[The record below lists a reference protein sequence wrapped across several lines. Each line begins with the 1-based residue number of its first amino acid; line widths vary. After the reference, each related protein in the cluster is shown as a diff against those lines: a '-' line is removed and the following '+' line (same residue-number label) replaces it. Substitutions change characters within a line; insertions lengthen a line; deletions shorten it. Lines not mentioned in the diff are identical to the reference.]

1 MMQKG
6 ENLIERFECST
17 SKRSYVVVFSVV
29 FLAFFIVMCFS
40 FLMAGK
46 GFLWLTDGL
55 EQQYVFFAAQG
66 EWLRQILNTIFVE
79 HSFALPMWSTEIG
92 YGGDMLVTLF
102 SCIGDPVNL
111 ISVFFPL
118 EYADLALNMT
128 VAIHLYLAGLIF
140 SFYCLYK
147 GNGRF
152 GTLIGAVVF
161 MFSGFT
167 LLAFTQVFMLA

>member
-79 HSFALPMWSTEIG
+79 HSFALPMWSTE
-92 YGGDMLVTLF
+92 LVMAET
-102 SCIGDPVNL
+102 CW
-111 ISVFFPL
+111 
-118 EYADLALNMT
+118 
-128 VAIHLYLAGLIF
+128 
-140 SFYCLYK
+140 
-147 GNGRF
+147 
-152 GTLIGAVVF
+152 
-161 MFSGFT
+161 
-167 LLAFTQVFMLA
+167 